1 MGFAQEMKDFVGA
14 YQTTYDTGIK
24 GKAQRTSEEALKAD
38 TEYKNANLEISKEE
52 LRLRKEAQD
61 AASKLAG
68 VEKPMT
74 AYQKRYLDLKEREV
88 AAAEAKAA
96 ATADAT
102 AADTLAGGIDLDGYS
117 LGEEDTGTGAYTG
130 GYARGG
136 AVVKQYAVGGAPV
149 ANAFSS
155 KFGSA
160 EAADPNASMTAAAPA
175 TAIPTA
181 PATGA
186 IPPLNEPIPAA
197 KKPATGLPTYIS
209 LAPKDKEAL
218 NQVAKKYTY
227 DATRPTAALGQASSG
242 QYTPKGVKATEEM
255 SFQELDFLG
264 KTIDPNGEM
273 AQSAKSAAVFGL
285 AFTTQKNPES
295 KFKLAYGV
303 LGALD
308 KQART
313 LASLIPEALQNG
325 HANEVCRLF
334 NDACAR
340 FPTGHE
346 VKVVPTDKG
355 FAFSVLDEKGKEVEK
370 GELSPEQ
377 LLQASG
383 AIANGSAFVDQVGKF
398 FGENKKTQGSYESA
412 LGFVSD
418 AYTALAAA
426 KKEYDRINGSGAS
439 VGDKEDAYADYK
451 TALDAAKA
459 AENDARRLAKGTK
472 GANPASDIRAA
483 RAVDPNSVVDPVDT
497 ADRPEE
503 GAFTDALSGV
513 TKAASDWKAA
523 KDALDLVAG
532 TPEAAAAT
540 KAVNAAYKAFTD
552 AQGAAR
558 SVFGELDRGKTNA
571 KDWEASF
578 NNSLTNAIQ
587 AGMNSN
593 MPTAIPET
601 SYAPVDD
608 RNGLQKI
615 LPTWLGGKED
625 PTQAIPTTET
635 PAVTPSGNTLKPP
648 PANVLANAKAA
659 IAGGADRDAVI
670 KRITDAGFS
679 AEGL

>member
-14 YQTTYDTGIK
+14 YQATYDTGIK
-24 GKAQRTSEEALKAD
+24 GKAQRTNEQALEFDK
-38 TEYKNANLEISKEE
+38 EMKRANLEISKEE
-52 LRLRKEAQD
+52 LRLRKEAD
-61 AASKLAG
+61 ARAAKVDPNYISPLVQSQIDKNNA
-68 VEKPMT
+68 
-74 AYQKRYLDLKEREV
+74 QRDLYR
-88 AAAEAKAA
+88 AQAEAETGTGDALASDRIAA
-96 ATADAT
+96 
-102 AADTLAGGIDLDGYS
+102 GINPDEYS
-117 LGEEDTGTGAYTG
+117 LGEEDTGDNPYTS

-136 AVVKQYAVGGAPV
+136 LVTKQYAVDGAPV

-155 KFGSA
+155 KLGSV
-160 EAADPNASMTAAAPA
+160 AASDPNAMMTGAAPA
-175 TAIPTA
+175 APASAIPTA
-181 PATGA
+181 PANGA

-197 KKPATGLPTYIS
+197 KTRAPGLPTYIS
-209 LAPKDKEAL
+209 LAPKDQEVL
-218 NQVAKKYTY
+218 NKVAKKYVY
-227 DATRPTAALGQASSG
+227 DATKPTAALGQASTG
-242 QYTPKGVKATEEM
+242 GYTPKGVKATEEM

-264 KTIDPNGEM
+264 KTVDPNGEM

-285 AFTTQKNPES
+285 AFATQKNPEA
-295 KFKLAYGV
+295 KFKLASGV

-313 LASLIPEALQNG
+313 LASLIPEALNNG

-346 VKVVPTDKG
+346 VKVVPTDTG
-355 FAFSVLDEKGKEVEK
+355 FAFSILDEKGKEIEK
-370 GELSPEQ
+370 GALTPEQ

-383 AIANGSAFVDQVGKF
+383 AIADGSAFVDQVGKF

-418 AYTALAAA
+418 AYSALATA
-426 KKEYDRINGSGAS
+426 KDEYERINASDAS
-439 VGDKEDAYADYK
+439 VADKTKARKAYDDALAS
-451 TALDAAKA
+451 AKA
-459 AENDARRLAKGTK
+459 AEVDARRLAKGTK
-472 GANPASDIRAA
+472 GANPGSDIRAA
-483 RAVDPNSVVDPVDT
+483 RAVDKNTTASPVDT
-497 ADRPEE
+497 SERPEE

-540 KAVNAAYKAFTD
+540 KTVNDAYKAFTD
-552 AQGAAR
+552 AQDAAR
-558 SVFGELDRGKTNA
+558 GVFGELDRGKTGV

-601 SYAPVDD
+601 PASSVTPE
-608 RNGLQKI
+608 RTWSEWWNGQ
-615 LPTWLGGKED
+615 PAGSSSG
-625 PTQAIPTTET
+625 AIPET
-635 PAVTPSGNTLKPP
+635 PAVTPGGKPLDAQTL
-648 PANVLANAKAA
+648 AAAKAS
-659 IAGGADRDAVI
+659 IAGGADRAAVI

>member
-14 YQTTYDTGIK
+14 YQATYDTGIK
-24 GKAQRTSEEALKAD
+24 GKAQRTNEQALEFDK
-38 TEYKNANLEISKEE
+38 EMKRANLEISKEE
-52 LRLRKEAQD
+52 LRLRKEAD
-61 AASKLAG
+61 ARAAKVDPNYISPLVQSQIDKNNA
-68 VEKPMT
+68 
-74 AYQKRYLDLKEREV
+74 QRDLYRAK
-88 AAAEAKAA
+88 AEAETGTGDALASDRIAA
-96 ATADAT
+96 
-102 AADTLAGGIDLDGYS
+102 GINPDEYS
-117 LGEEDTGTGAYTG
+117 LGEEEDTGTGAYTG

-136 AVVKQYAVGGAPV
+136 MVTKQYAVGGAPV

-175 TAIPTA
+175 TAIPTV

-197 KKPATGLPTYIS
+197 KARAPGLPTYIS

-227 DATRPTAALGQASSG
+227 DATKPTAALGQASTG
-242 QYTPKGVKATEEM
+242 GYTPKGVKATEEM

-264 KTIDPNGEM
+264 KTIDPNSEM

-355 FAFSVLDEKGKEVEK
+355 FAFSILDEKGKEIEK
-370 GELSPEQ
+370 GALTPEQ

-383 AIANGSAFVDQVGKF
+383 AIADGSAFVDQVGKF

-418 AYTALAAA
+418 AYSALATA
-426 KKEYDRINGSGAS
+426 KDEYERINDSNAS
-439 VGDKEDAYADYK
+439 VADKTKARKAYDDALAS
-451 TALDAAKA
+451 AKA
-459 AENDARRLAKGTK
+459 AEVDARRLAKGTK
-472 GANPASDIRAA
+472 GANPGSDIRAA
-483 RAVDPNSVVDPVDT
+483 RAVDKNTTASPVDT
-497 ADRPEE
+497 SERPEE

-513 TKAASDWKAA
+513 TKAASDWKAK
-523 KDALDLVAG
+523 KDAADLAAG
-532 TPEAAAAT
+532 TDGEAAAI
-540 KAVNAAYKAFTD
+540 KAANEAYKAFTD
-552 AQGAAR
+552 AQAAAR
-558 SVFGELDRGKTNA
+558 GVFGKLDRGKTGA

-593 MPTAIPET
+593 MPTALPEP
-601 SYAPVDD
+601 APVTPE
-608 RNGLQKI
+608 R
-615 LPTWLGGKED
+615 TWSEWWNNQPAGSSS
-625 PTQAIPTTET
+625 AIPET
-635 PAVTPSGNTLKPP
+635 PAVTPTGNGPKPLD
-648 PANVLANAKAA
+648 AQSLANAKAA
-659 IAGGADRDAVI
+659 IAAGKDRAAII
-670 KRITDAGFS
+670 KKITDAGYS